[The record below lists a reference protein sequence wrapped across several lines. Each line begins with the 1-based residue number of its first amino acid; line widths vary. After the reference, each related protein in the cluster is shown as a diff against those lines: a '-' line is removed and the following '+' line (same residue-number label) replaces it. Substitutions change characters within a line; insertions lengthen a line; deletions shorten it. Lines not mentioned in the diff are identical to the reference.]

1 MPPTSFYRSLL
12 LREFFF
18 LMAAS
23 NPGLHKME
31 NNPLSVQFP
40 WEENAEGLERWK
52 QVGFICFTFPSLDFK
67 VRKILQVKRSY
78 L

>member
-1 MPPTSFYRSLL
+1 MPPTSFYQSLL

-52 QVGFICFTFPSLDFK
+52 QVRFIWFTFPSLDFK
-67 VRKILQVKRSY
+67 VKKILQVKHSY
-78 L
+78 

>member
-1 MPPTSFYRSLL
+1 MSSTSFYQPLL
-12 LREFFF
+12 LREFFL

-52 QVGFICFTFPSLDFK
+52 QVRFIWFTFPSLDF
-67 VRKILQVKRSY
+67 
-78 L
+78 

>member
-1 MPPTSFYRSLL
+1 MPPTSFYQSLL

-18 LMAAS
+18 LMAAN
-23 NPGLHKME
+23 NPNLHKME

-52 QVGFICFTFPSLDFK
+52 QVRFIWFTFLSLDF
-67 VRKILQVKRSY
+67 
-78 L
+78 

>member
-1 MPPTSFYRSLL
+1 MYLDHTLLMHCLQAKGKSPPTSFYQPLL

-23 NPGLHKME
+23 NPNLHKME

-40 WEENAEGLERWK
+40 WEENPEGLRRWK
-52 QVGFICFTFPSLDFK
+52 LVSF
-67 VRKILQVKRSY
+67 VKKLY
-78 L
+78 Y

>member
-1 MPPTSFYRSLL
+1 MPPTSFFQSLL

-52 QVGFICFTFPSLDFK
+52 QVRFTCFTFPSLDFK
-67 VRKILQVKRSY
+67 VKKILQVKRSY
-78 L
+78 

>member
-1 MPPTSFYRSLL
+1 MPPTSFCQSLL

-31 NNPLSVQFP
+31 KNPLSVQFP

-52 QVGFICFTFPSLDFK
+52 QVRFIWFTFLSLDF
-67 VRKILQVKRSY
+67 
-78 L
+78 

>member
-1 MPPTSFYRSLL
+1 MPSTSFYQPLL
-12 LREFFF
+12 LREFFL

-52 QVGFICFTFPSLDFK
+52 QVRFIWFTFLSLDF
-67 VRKILQVKRSY
+67 
-78 L
+78 